1 MLDILSPGLT
11 LKQGFLRPLGLTVY
25 RLSKDIGVP
34 QTRLS
39 QIIAGKRAIS
49 VDTALRLAKY
59 FSLDDSF
66 WLEIQMAYDLKKEKD
81 KIQDELDHIV
91 PFQPRSKGT

>member
-1 MLDILSPGLT
+1 M
-11 LKQGFLRPLGLTVY
+11 KPLGLTVY

-49 VDTALRLAKY
+49 VDTALRLSKY
-59 FSLDDSF
+59 FSLDDNF
-66 WLEIQMAYDLKKEKD
+66 WLEIQMAYDLKKQKD
-81 KIQDELDHIV
+81 KIQSELDNIA
-91 PFQPRSKGT
+91 PFRPQAKGS